1 MTLTS
6 PMSTP
11 NVFDRLVLVY
21 TGGRVVLPGVPMVK
35 VTRETRDEALQTAG
49 VSGEVVSHYGDD
61 TATITVDF
69 TFWSAEQYRE
79 FVALLKVLRIRAGQK
94 PQVYAVVHPIL
105 QAHGIR
111 KARFVKLK
119 DDGHSAMNGYK
130 VQLEFTEFYA
140 PKSGNV
146 VPVASEADTSTAVG
160 VSPDTQTALAAQAA
174 GRKLTAAQYVAG
186 IKNAGPKGKAVFQ
199 SALQFLVDGKGV
211 STPGNCSAWAGEVY
225 QAAFPG
231 AGRALFATTNAKDT
245 SALFAKAGLAKTF
258 NEVGYSGLKA
268 GDLVFYDQDR
278 SGQGH
283 VGVYDGRGGVVGNN
297 LVTYRQNGGQFAGGV
312 ATGYDKTGKAVDARG
327 VQPIDSLGTP
337 TRVGR
342 LDGFPVG
349 STRPAF
355 IGPTQPGIRAPEPV
369 ITPPSV
375 PKKV

>member
-21 TGGRVVLPGVPMVK
+21 SGGRTVLPGVPMVK
-35 VTRETRDEALQTAG
+35 VTRETRDESLQTAG
-49 VSGEVVSHYGDD
+49 VSGEVVTHYGDD

-69 TFWSAEQYRE
+69 TFWSPEQYRE

-105 QAHGIR
+105 QAHGVR
-111 KARFVKLK
+111 KVRFVKVK
-119 DDGHSAMNGYK
+119 DDGHSPLNGYK

-140 PKSGNV
+140 PKTGNV

-174 GRKLTAAQYVAG
+174 GRKLTAAQYVAS

-199 SALQFLVDGKGV
+199 SALQFIVDGKGV
-211 STPGNCSAWAGEVY
+211 SMPNNCSAWTREVY
-225 QAAFPG
+225 QNAFPG

-245 SALFAKAGLAKTF
+245 STLFNKADLARPF
-258 NEVGYSGLKA
+258 SELGYSGLKA
-268 GDLVFYDQDR
+268 GDLIFYDQDR

-283 VGVYDGRGGVVGNN
+283 VGVYDGKGGVISNN
-297 LVTYRQNGGQFAGGV
+297 LLTYRQNGGLSPGGV
-312 ATGYDKTGKAVDARG
+312 ATGYDKNGKAVDSRS

-342 LDGFPVG
+342 LDGFPSG
-349 STRPAF
+349 TTRPAF